1 MHTPGEP
8 QRTTRAQIERAV
20 PEVAWLLLRPNDFPL
35 TVRAFDAT
43 RESREAFALRRIRWA
58 LQDCKE
64 GNIKPTRREF
74 ILRAKARRVLNIP
87 AVQTAIEEA
96 LRILYS

>member
-35 TVRAFDAT
+35 TVHAFNAT

-58 LQDCKE
+58 LQACQE
-64 GNIKPTRREF
+64 ESIQPTRHEF
-74 ILRAKARRVLNIP
+74 ILRAKARREQSIP

-96 LRILYS
+96 LSILNG